1 MRSFIVAVIVAIVL
15 AIGFAVALNSFQK
28 PAETEFK
35 TEGVRL

>member
-1 MRSFIVAVIVAIVL
+1 MRSFIVAIVVAIVV

-28 PAETEFK
+28 TAEKEFS